1 MIDDNRANELAWLT
15 KKHYDKMIAKGF
27 SPGQVVITNIMISVS
42 QYNLIKGG
50 GAVVAVIT
58 SCLNAFLS
66 DDSLNI
72 TEIEDD
78 SFFMK
83 RIEVRS
89 EYADSHL
96 GHLFDDGPKP
106 TGKRYCNNG
115 TCLVFKPK
123 K

>member
-42 QYNLIKGG
+42 QYSLIKGG

-72 TEIEDD
+72 TEIEGYNDKSLNDD
-78 SFFMK
+78 LK
-83 RIEVRS
+83 
-89 EYADSHL
+89 DSLREKVLDEKINKNIIYPNFKH
-96 GHLFDDGPKP
+96 DD
-106 TGKRYCNNG
+106 NI
-115 TCLVFKPK
+115 
-123 K
+123 